1 MMMAMVTFTPN
12 VVVMIIVVI
21 IAMMSDIPM
30 GPSLVR
36 LSVSQEAICLI
47 PASSHWAKTATMKS
61 KVQCCELSIDRNV
74 VQWYSGAVWVV
85 SLGVKATADSPVVI
99 LPNFAN

>member
-1 MMMAMVTFTPN
+1 MICMMMIMVTFTPN

-21 IAMMSDIPM
+21 IAMMSDVPM

-47 PASSHWAKTATMKS
+47 PASSH
-61 KVQCCELSIDRNV
+61 
-74 VQWYSGAVWVV
+74 
-85 SLGVKATADSPVVI
+85 
-99 LPNFAN
+99 